1 MITKTAKAKEL
12 FSNGKVVEALKI
24 FSTFKV
30 GFTKEEKRTI
40 QIAYESQT
48 GNAGFYQSLGIDT
61 NAMSIRAK
69 EIIQKVYEI

>member
-1 MITKTAKAKEL
+1 MVTKTAKAKEL

-48 GNAGFYQSLGIDT
+48 GKSSFYQNLGIDT
-61 NAMSIRAK
+61 KAMISEANSIIKR
-69 EIIQKVYEI
+69 IYNL

>member
-1 MITKTAKAKEL
+1 MKTKTAKAKEL
-12 FSNGKVVEALKI
+12 FSNGKIVEALKI
-24 FSTFKV
+24 FSTFKA

-61 NAMSIRAK
+61 NAMSNKAN
-69 EIIQKVYEI
+69 EIIKRVYSI